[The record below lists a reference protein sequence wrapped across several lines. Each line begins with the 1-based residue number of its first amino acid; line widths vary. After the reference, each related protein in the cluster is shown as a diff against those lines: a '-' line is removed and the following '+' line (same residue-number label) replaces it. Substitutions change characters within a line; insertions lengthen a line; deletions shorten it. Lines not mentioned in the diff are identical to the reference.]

1 MCTECKNRPK
11 KKWVLKIL
19 KKNAQKSTQR
29 CASKTCKDCGDDGY
43 CRDSRDCEEYGDC
56 KDDRLWRL

>member
-1 MCTECKNRPK
+1 MLKSRPRDALVK
-11 KKWVLKIL
+11 LV
-19 KKNAQKSTQR
+19 
-29 CASKTCKDCGDDGY
+29 KTVEIEDDRY